1 MSEREDNIN
10 INEKITE
17 YCVVNE
23 IKYSNQAIS
32 FINTRIKLY
41 SILLE
46 HLEDSKPLFFQ
57 KRKIMEYNKKAKEYN
72 DKLEAL
78 YNELDEEITLMGKI
92 YD

>member
-1 MSEREDNIN
+1 MSKRGDNTN
-10 INEKITE
+10 ITDKIAQ
-17 YCVVNE
+17 YCIVNE
-23 IKYSNQAIS
+23 IKYSNRAIS

-41 SILLE
+41 STLLE

-57 KRKIMEYNKKAKEYN
+57 KRRIIEYNKKAKEYN
-72 DKLEAL
+72 DKLENL